1 MAAIKPEVKEI
12 IRSFINLLQKE
23 RQILKVFLYGSHAK
37 GIAGRWSD
45 IDIAVVSPDFSED
58 LFEERIKLM
67 KLSLGIDARIE
78 PCPLRPEDFDENN
91 PLVDEISKTGVE
103 VFGDREEQRF

>member
-1 MAAIKPEVKEI
+1 
-12 IRSFINLLQKE
+12 
-23 RQILKVFLYGSHAK
+23 
-37 GIAGRWSD
+37 
-45 IDIAVVSPDFSED
+45 
-58 LFEERIKLM
+58 M

-103 VFGDREEQRF
+103 VFVTKGSNLYP